1 MFIDRAKIYLCA
13 GKGGDGCISFRHEK
27 YIEFGGPN
35 GGNGGKGGSI
45 YFIATNSSNSL
56 VNYRHA
62 RKIKADDGEKGMA
75 KMMYGKNAKDII
87 LEVPVGTV
95 ILDNEEKVN
104 ATVNSNEYVTEVEMK
119 SNSDN
124 KLSVE
129 ASNEN
134 LTSTLKRSWRID

>member
-95 ILDNEEKVN
+95 ILE
-104 ATVNSNEYVTEVEMK
+104 EVEEVM
-119 SNSDN
+119 
-124 KLSVE
+124 LVLLLQLIE
-129 ASNEN
+129 LQE
-134 LTSTLKRSWRID
+134 LLKMDFQVKRLI